1 MELMK
6 TEVMRANSQGIEME
20 KNELRRLQLILWE
33 QAQEAHEVEFWI
45 LNWFHI
51 FFCIYMGLLHPRVAQ
66 GNYFFG

>member
-33 QAQEAHEVEFWI
+33 QAQEAHEVGF
-45 LNWFHI
+45 
-51 FFCIYMGLLHPRVAQ
+51 
-66 GNYFFG
+66 